1 MQFHLLSFEGPDP
14 YAQVGGLSTRVNGL
28 TRALAE
34 LGHEVHLWFVGDPQR
49 PGHELRDGV
58 HLHRW
63 CQWISAH
70 KPGNV
75 YEGERDKATDY
86 AASLPPYLM
95 QRVLVPHLLQGG
107 EAAVLAEEWQT
118 VNAVLHLDW
127 LLRQAKLRERV
138 KLAWNAN
145 NTYGFD
151 EIDWARL
158 VNAASITAVS
168 RYMKQRMQEWGIDA
182 AVVPNGLP
190 DDAYAPPDR
199 AAVRRLRQG
208 FGARIVLTKMARWD
222 PDKRWLPTVGIAAAM
237 KREGWKPLL
246 IARGGTEAHG
256 REVLLAA
263 RAQGL
268 KVVERSA
275 PTDSGTRGMVE
286 ALGNLSDADVVHLR
300 SFVEPDGRR
309 ALFRASDAVLAN
321 SSHEPFGLVG
331 LETMAVGGLAVT
343 GCSGEDY
350 AVAGRNALVLQT
362 SEPDEFIGQ
371 FAQLRENPKQAERM
385 RRAGRATSRHYHW
398 REVLE
403 GSLLPWL
410 SHGQRADVA

>member
-1 MQFHLLSFEGPDP
+1 MQFHVLSFEGPDP
-14 YAQVGGLSTRVNGL
+14 YAQVGGLGTRVNGL
-28 TRALAE
+28 TEALAE
-34 LGHEVHLWFVGDPQR
+34 LGHEVHLWFVGDPER
-49 PGHELRDGV
+49 PGHEERDGV

-70 KPGNV
+70 RRSNV
-75 YEGERDKATDY
+75 YDGERDKATDY

-107 EAAVLAEEWQT
+107 QAAVLAEEWQT

-127 LLRQAKLRERV
+127 LLRQADLRERV

-145 NTYGFD
+145 NIYGFD
-151 EIDWARL
+151 EIDWPRL
-158 VNAASITAVS
+158 LNAASITAVS
-168 RYMKQRMQEWGIDA
+168 RYMKHRMHEWGIDA

-208 FGARIVLTKMARWD
+208 FGDRIVLTKMARWD

-237 KREGWKPLL
+237 KRAGWKPLL

-256 REVLLAA
+256 AEVLGAA
-263 RAQGL
+263 RQQGL
-268 KVVERSA
+268 RVVERTA
-275 PTDSGTRGMVE
+275 PRDSGMVE
-286 ALGNLSDADVVHLR
+286 ALGNVSDADVVHLR
-300 SFVEPDGRR
+300 SFVDPQGRR

-350 AVAGRNALVLQT
+350 AVPGGNALVLQT
-362 SEPDEFIGQ
+362 SEPGEFIDQ
-371 FAQLRENPKQAERM
+371 FEKLHQDPKQADRI

-403 GSLLPWL
+403 GSLLPLL
-410 SHGQRADVA
+410 SLQDGGRVA